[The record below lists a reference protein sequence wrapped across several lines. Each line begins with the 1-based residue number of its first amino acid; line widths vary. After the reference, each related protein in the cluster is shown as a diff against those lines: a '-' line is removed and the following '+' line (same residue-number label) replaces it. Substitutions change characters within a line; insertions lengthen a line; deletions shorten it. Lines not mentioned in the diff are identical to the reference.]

1 MIVHS
6 IDLDLVPCIE
16 KQVICLSRGD
26 KEFTLVFN
34 IFARNGSF
42 SIEQGTTVELNGTR
56 PDLQKCTKPGVIDGT
71 TVTID
76 GDTDITAVEGK
87 GIFELTFT
95 KDGKRMSTSNF
106 IINIEE
112 PTTRV
117 TA

>member
-16 KQVICLSRGD
+16 KQVICLSRWD

-34 IFARNGSF
+34 IFARTGTF
-42 SIEQGTTVELNGTR
+42 SIEQGTTAELNGTR
-56 PDLQKCTKPGVIDGT
+56 PDLQKCIKPGVINGT
-71 TVTID
+71 TVVIS

-87 GIFELTFT
+87 GVYELTFT
-95 KDGKRMSTSNF
+95 NAGKRMSTSNF
-106 IINIEE
+106 IINVEE
-112 PTTRV
+112 PTIRA